1 MPRNAVGHRKTSKH
15 ADEALRRGYP
25 GFVLLEQVGSL
36 RVFVKSNSIRPGELY
51 AQHFSGYR
59 DIEVSDQFQVINRKV
74 TNRFRAQWAAEAD
87 VAVRTVI
94 DTASLVGT
102 NLFTQI
108 RQTLSS

>member
-1 MPRNAVGHRKTSKH
+1 MPRNAVGHRNMSKRT
-15 ADEALRRGYP
+15 DEPTRRGYP

-36 RVFVKSNSIRPGELY
+36 SVFVKLYPTWRVVCTAFFRVSGHRSQRSIPG
-51 AQHFSGYR
+51 
-59 DIEVSDQFQVINRKV
+59 DRKV

-94 DTASLVGT
+94 DTASLAGT
-102 NLFTQI
+102 NPFTQI